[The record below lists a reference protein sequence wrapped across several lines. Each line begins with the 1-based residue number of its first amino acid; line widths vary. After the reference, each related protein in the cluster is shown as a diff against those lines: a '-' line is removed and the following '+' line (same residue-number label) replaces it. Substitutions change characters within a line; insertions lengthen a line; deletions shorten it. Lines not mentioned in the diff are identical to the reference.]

1 MLTDLLLSHPHASN
15 AHIVRTTRDPVTSL
29 ALSSRNAYL
38 SAAELSVAPT
48 LIKALQ
54 AGKRVWE
61 HSGTM
66 ATGEEVVENAQAVI
80 RGEAETLGSM
90 REEVRL
96 RLDYIEL
103 FDRDTFAPVRG
114 RLEDG
119 RPLVLAGAMMV
130 GKTRLIDN
138 VLLGWDVE

>member
-1 MLTDLLLSHPHASN
+1 
-15 AHIVRTTRDPVTSL
+15 
-29 ALSSRNAYL
+29 
-38 SAAELSVAPT
+38 
-48 LIKALQ
+48 
-54 AGKRVWE
+54 
-61 HSGTM
+61 M

-80 RGEAETLGSM
+80 RGEADTLGSM

-96 RLDYIEL
+96 ELDYIEL

-138 VLLGWDVE
+138 VLLGWDVD